1 MGTLTAHL
9 TQSSSVSFHHSS
21 DEEAG
26 AQREELTF
34 VTLENEEEAEP
45 FCDIRGLVLRNL
57 YGNRRGCV
65 LLGFCGSV
73 TFTAAFLLAFV
84 VFSGRYHC
92 SQVGGLGEQSEQEG
106 AGANKPSDGGSGL
119 YLGELREMMR
129 RLLQYE
135 DIYNTVRWISRANHP
150 PGSSEGTAL
159 ASEVLGRFR
168 KLPMDHTWT
177 ESLYAT
183 LQFPDR

>member
-1 MGTLTAHL
+1 LVRSSLAMWRLDKRTWPLLAVATGSIMGTLTAHL
-9 TQSSSVSFHHSS
+9 T
-21 DEEAG
+21 
-26 AQREELTF
+26 
-34 VTLENEEEAEP
+34 
-45 FCDIRGLVLRNL
+45 
-57 YGNRRGCV
+57 
-65 LLGFCGSV
+65 
-73 TFTAAFLLAFV
+73 
-84 VFSGRYHC
+84 
-92 SQVGGLGEQSEQEG
+92 QVGGLGEQSEQEG
-106 AGANKPSDGGSGL
+106 GGANKPSDGGSGL

-135 DIYNTVRWISRANHP
+135 DIYNTVRYYKRPVIPLKPLQHDIWFELCDWWTVFTVSRISRANHP